1 MHITVNE
8 EEINSI
14 IYFNNFTMSTVKIT
28 KSDFTEKVNQGW
40 KREQL
45 QEHYGIKSS
54 DVTAILKQLGLK
66 IRKFHKPRFELVDD
80 EVETIDHTVSSQDVE
95 NNPDAGLTEGE
106 DIQITEVQKE
116 ETKAPRKRRTK
127 AEIEAD
133 KAAKE
138 EAEAVEIQEDTETS
152 TVEDS
157 NIGEATVVEESPIA
171 EEASEEVDVLKATED
186 VQTSFNIPNGAGTPS
201 NVGSEDA
208 FNAQPTDDVQEENP
222 FIKAWGNQ
230 Q

>member
-1 MHITVNE
+1 
-8 EEINSI
+8 
-14 IYFNNFTMSTVKIT
+14 MSTVKIT

-66 IRKFHKPRFELVDD
+66 IRKLHKPRFELVDD
-80 EVETIDHTVSSQDVE
+80 EVETIDHTVYFQGVE

-116 ETKAPRKRRTK
+116 EEVKTPRKRRTK

-133 KAAKE
+133 KAALE
-138 EAEAVEIQEDTETS
+138 ESQAVEIQEDTEVS

-201 NVGSEDA
+201 NIGSEDA

>member
-1 MHITVNE
+1 
-8 EEINSI
+8 
-14 IYFNNFTMSTVKIT
+14 MSTVKIT

-54 DVTAILKQLGLK
+54 DVTAILKQLDLK

-106 DIQITEVQKE
+106 DIQIPEVQKE
-116 ETKAPRKRRTK
+116 EEVKTPRKRRTK
-127 AEIEAD
+127 AEIEAN
-133 KAAKE
+133 KAVKE
-138 EAEAVEIQEDTETS
+138 ESEAVEIQEDTEAS

-157 NIGEATVVEESPIA
+157 NIGEATIVEESPIA

-186 VQTSFNIPNGAGTPS
+186 VQTSFNIPNGAGTSS
-201 NVGSEDA
+201 NIGSEDA
-208 FNAQPTDDVQEENP
+208 FNAQPMDYVQQENP

>member
-1 MHITVNE
+1 
-8 EEINSI
+8 
-14 IYFNNFTMSTVKIT
+14 MSTVKIT

-54 DVTAILKQLGLK
+54 DVTAILKQLGLR

-80 EVETIDHTVSSQDVE
+80 EVETTS
-95 NNPDAGLTEGE
+95 DAEVTKEE
-106 DIQITEVQKE
+106 EIQIPEVQKE
-116 ETKAPRKRRTK
+116 EEVKTPRKRRTK

-138 EAEAVEIQEDTETS
+138 ESEAVEIQEDTEAS

-157 NIGEATVVEESPIA
+157 NIGEATVVEEAPLA
-171 EEASEEVDVLKATED
+171 EESSEEVDVLKATED
-186 VQTSFNIPNGAGTPS
+186 VQTSFNIPNGAGIPS
-201 NVGSEDA
+201 TIGSEDA
-208 FNAQPTDDVQEENP
+208 FNAQPSDDVQEENP